1 MMKVCPIAK
10 TETETTMAHYLL
22 TGGTGLIGRAL
33 CQHLIDDN
41 QITVLSRQPEN
52 VAKLCGDKVKAV
64 TSLATIDENIHFDA
78 VINLA
83 GAPIADKHWTKKR
96 KVILEHS
103 RIDMTSKL
111 VSWIKQRDL
120 KPACLISGS
129 AVGWYGDG
137 GEQYLT
143 EESGFHDEYTHQL
156 CDAWEKQAQQAQEM
170 GVKVCIVRTGLVLSA
185 EGGFLQKM
193 LLPFKMCLGGHLG
206 KGQQYM
212 SWIHIND
219 MVNLL
224 KFLVDNPD
232 AKGIINACSP
242 SPVSNKTF
250 SQTLAKQLNR
260 PAFLPVPA
268 WFLKIV
274 LAEMSQLLLSGQRV
288 IPKKVQA
295 LGFKFDYTELN
306 IALADV
312 LSTQ

>member
-1 MMKVCPIAK
+1 
-10 TETETTMAHYLL
+10 MAHYLL

-33 CQHLIDDN
+33 CQHLITN
-41 QITVLSRQPEN
+41 NHQVTVLSRQPEN

-64 TSLATIDENIHFDA
+64 SSLASIDKQLHFDA

-96 KVILEHS
+96 KKLLEQS

-111 VSWIKQRDL
+111 VSWIKERDL
-120 KPACLISGS
+120 KPTCLISGS
-129 AVGWYGDG
+129 AVGWYGNG
-137 GEQYLT
+137 AEQYLT
-143 EESGFHDEYTHQL
+143 EESSFHDEYTHQL
-156 CDAWEKQAQQAQEM
+156 CDAWEKQAQQAQQI
-170 GVKVCIVRTGLVLSA
+170 GVRVCIVRTGLVLSA
-185 EGGFLQKM
+185 QGGFLQKM
-193 LLPFKMCLGGHLG
+193 LLPFKMGLGGHLG

-224 KFLVDNPD
+224 KFLVEAPD
-232 AKGIINACSP
+232 AQGIINACSP

-250 SQTLAKQLNR
+250 SQTLAKQLHR
-260 PAFLPVPA
+260 PAFFPVPA
-268 WFLKIV
+268 WFLKII
-274 LAEMSQLLLSGQRV
+274 LAEMSQLLLSGQRA
-288 IPKKVQA
+288 IPKKAQA
-295 LGFKFDYTELN
+295 LGFKFDYTEIN

>member
-1 MMKVCPIAK
+1 MS
-10 TETETTMAHYLL
+10 HYLV
-22 TGGTGLIGRAL
+22 TGGTGLIGSAL
-33 CQHLIDDN
+33 CKQLINTNHDV
-41 QITVLSRQPEN
+41 TVLSRQPEN
-52 VAKLCGDKVKAV
+52 VARLCGDKVKAI
-64 TSLATIDENIHFDA
+64 TLFKDIDAHINIDGI
-78 VINLA
+78 INLA
-83 GAPIADKHWTKKR
+83 GAPIADRPWTQKR
-96 KVILEHS
+96 KTVLEQS
-103 RIDMTSKL
+103 RIGLTTKL
-111 VSWIKQRDL
+111 VNWIKQRDL

-156 CDAWEKQAQQAQEM
+156 CDAWEKQAQQAQDM
-170 GVKVCIVRTGLVLSA
+170 GVRVCIVRTGLVLSA

-193 LLPFKMCLGGHLG
+193 LLPFKMGLGGHLG